1 MLTEELIISICS
13 SPRTVCNFFSR
24 LEPLFEAIED
34 ETKQNLVD
42 VSRLELWT
50 FRLCSKK
57 RRKLVLTRSLKKRKE
72 EDSANVG
79 YSCSGKLVNVPMT
92 TMECSA
98 EDEEANYKVIDRLEE
113 LDDVES
119 VEHNMAVS

>member
-1 MLTEELIISICS
+1 M
-13 SPRTVCNFFSR
+13 
-24 LEPLFEAIED
+24 FEAIED

-98 EDEEANYKVIDRLEE
+98 EDEEANYNVIDKLEE
-113 LDDVES
+113 LDDVDF

>member
-1 MLTEELIISICS
+1 M
-13 SPRTVCNFFSR
+13 
-24 LEPLFEAIED
+24 
-34 ETKQNLVD
+34 
-42 VSRLELWT
+42 
-50 FRLCSKK
+50 
-57 RRKLVLTRSLKKRKE
+57 LTRSLKKRKE
-72 EDSANVG
+72 EDSANIG